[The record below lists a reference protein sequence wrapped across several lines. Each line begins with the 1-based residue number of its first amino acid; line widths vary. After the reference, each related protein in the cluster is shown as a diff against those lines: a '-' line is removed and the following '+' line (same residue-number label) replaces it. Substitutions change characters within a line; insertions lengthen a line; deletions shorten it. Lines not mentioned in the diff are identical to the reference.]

1 MDLPILILLTLLG
14 LAVGSFCNV
23 LIYRIPKGEEFVKT
37 PSHCM
42 SCGHTLKWYE
52 NIPLL
57 SWLLQGGKCRSCKVK
72 LSAQYPIVEALNGLM
87 WLATGL
93 IVRSGLLAQSDWLTV
108 ALYCVLFSMLLVLT
122 VIDWRTFTI
131 PNGINLVIFLLG
143 VIRLVTDLDH
153 WLTYL
158 IGMLAVALVFLLMNI
173 ATGGRGLGM
182 GDVKLVAAAGLLLGW
197 QKMLLAVLV
206 GSLSGAII
214 HMIRMRG
221 GEGRKLAFGPY
232 LAAGIWLA
240 ALVGEPLIN
249 AYLGLFGL

>member
-1 MDLPILILLTLLG
+1 MDFLILILLTLLG

-42 SCGHTLKWYE
+42 SCGHQLKWYE
-52 NIPLL
+52 NIPLI
-57 SWLLQGGKCRSCKVK
+57 SWLAQGGKCRSCKVK

-143 VIRLVTDLDH
+143 VIRLVTDLDN

-197 QKMLLAVLV
+197 PKMLLAVLV

-232 LAAGIWLA
+232 LAAGIWFA
-240 ALVGEPLIN
+240 ALLGEPLIN